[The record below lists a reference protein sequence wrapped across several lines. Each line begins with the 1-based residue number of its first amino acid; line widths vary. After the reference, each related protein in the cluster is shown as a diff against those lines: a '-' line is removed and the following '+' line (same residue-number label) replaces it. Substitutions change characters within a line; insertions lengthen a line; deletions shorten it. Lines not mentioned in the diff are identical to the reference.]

1 MEFEIDLPV
10 AGQAGLDAA
19 SATLQDLA
27 SRIDAAGA
35 ASSRASEA
43 LAAGEQAYGRAE
55 AAADRAAKA
64 VERIGLAAE
73 TQRGKIAA
81 ALEAGDMSAAD
92 RASAKLATLMARQGE
107 AATKSAAAA
116 AALNAEAMALDKL
129 KSAATSAADA
139 EAKLAQEHKAATE
152 GAAALAKKQ
161 KDAADAQT
169 KSVGAAGML
178 EGAFAKLG
186 GPVGAV
192 GQKLAGLHGAALKL
206 GKTLGDA
213 GPYAV
218 IAAGMAILIASAFVA
233 AAAIGVATLKVLAW
247 AVGLADAART
257 QGLLAAGIET
267 TVEGGTLLD
276 AKLGDLAAKVP
287 STREE
292 LTAMAAELAKTGLR
306 GKELGAALE
315 AAAVKAAKAKFG
327 PEWQKQMV
335 ALDVTGRRVKAGIA
349 GIFGGLKSDATL
361 EGLARLSNMFDKNTE
376 TGNAIKVVFESLFQ
390 PLLDGLTELVPK
402 AEAAFIQ
409 FEMLVLQALIAIKP
423 FGSQILLAAEALG
436 VVALIVGGVLT
447 AVLLV
452 VVGLITFFAVSFGI
466 LVIEA
471 VKFGAAVKEHVVAA
485 LDTLRTK
492 FDAAVAF
499 VKGITLNDVGQA
511 LMRGLADGITA
522 GGAAVVSAMTGQVKG
537 AIDSAKNLLQIKS
550 PSKVFEEI
558 GRFTG
563 EGMAGGIEAS
573 AGGVQSSLESMV
585 ATPDVSAAPG
595 KGSATGGGVT
605 IGEINFYGVKDGEA
619 AKADVR
625 EMFAQFFGELAMQ
638 GGVAT

>member
-10 AGQAGLDAA
+10 AGQAGIDAA
-19 SATLQDLA
+19 SASLLDLA
-27 SRIDAAGA
+27 SRVDAAGA
-35 ASSRASEA
+35 ASARASEA
-43 LAAGEQAYGRAE
+43 LAAGEQAYAQAE
-55 AAADRAAKA
+55 AAADKAAKA

-73 TQRGKIAA
+73 AQRGKLAA
-81 ALEAGDMSAAD
+81 ALEAGDLSGAD
-92 RASAKLATLMARQGE
+92 RASAKLDALMARQDEANAAAE
-107 AATKSAAAA
+107 AASATLSEEAASLDALRA
-116 AALNAEAMALDKL
+116 ASSDADEALQQLKNAE
-129 KSAATSAADA
+129 SEAADA
-139 EAKLAQEHKAATE
+139 AE
-152 GAAALAKKQ
+152 GVKGSL
-161 KDAADAQT
+161 DAAGDSGTFNARAI
-169 KSVGAAGML
+169 GAGF
-178 EGAFAKLG
+178 GKLG
-186 GPVGAV
+186 GPLGDVGRKVFGVIGGA
-192 GQKLAGLHGAALKL
+192 QKLMGAL
-206 GKTLGDA
+206 GSA
-213 GPYAV
+213 GPYA
-218 IAAGMAILIASAFVA
+218 IAAAGMALLIAGAVA
-233 AAAIGVATLKVLAW
+233 GAAAIGAMTLKVLAW

-267 TVEGGTLLD
+267 TVEGGKLLD
-276 AKLGDLAAKVP
+276 AKLDDLADKVP
-287 STREE
+287 STRDE
-292 LTAMAAELAKTGLR
+292 LTKMAEDLAKTGLR

-335 ALDVTGRRVKAGIA
+335 ALDVTGRRFKAGIA
-349 GIFGGLKSDATL
+349 GIFGNLKADPAL

-376 TGNAIKVVFESLFQ
+376 TGKAIQVVFESLFQ

-402 AEAAFIQ
+402 AEEGFIQ

-436 VVALIVGGVLT
+436 VVALIVGGVL
-447 AVLLV
+447 AAALLI

-485 LDTLRTK
+485 LDTLRAK

-563 EGMAGGIEAS
+563 EGMASGIEGS
-573 AGGVQSSLESMV
+573 AGGVQSSLEGMV
-585 ATPDVSAAPG
+585 APPALSAPAG
-595 KGSATGGGVT
+595 KGSASGGGVT

-625 EMFAQFFGELAMQ
+625 ELMSQLMAEWMMQ
-638 GGVAT
+638 TGAATT